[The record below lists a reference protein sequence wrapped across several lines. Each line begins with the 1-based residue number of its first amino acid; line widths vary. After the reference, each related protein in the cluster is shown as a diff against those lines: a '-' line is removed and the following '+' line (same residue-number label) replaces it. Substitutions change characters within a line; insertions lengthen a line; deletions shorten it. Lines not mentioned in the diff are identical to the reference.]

1 MMATQQAPTRQQR
14 LSEAAVQLGPQDAT
28 DPYASPPIV
37 AAVEPSTAHVTAD
50 TAGRL
55 ARELGAPLVFIFVR
69 PRPQAILGAPY
80 YQRQLTRDLLR
91 GRKALDTA
99 LAAARRHGVMPHGEI
114 LEGDTATE
122 VVEFARARNARL
134 LVVVGQRRRRLP
146 PSIPW
151 RVIRASELPIVVAG
165 GETTRTPDEDPG
177 FFKCGSR
184 PMAASARIGEVVR
197 LRPRTGVER

>member
-1 MMATQQAPTRQQR
+1 MTATQQAPTRQQR
-14 LSEAAVQLGPQDAT
+14 LFEPVVQLGRHDAT
-28 DPYASPPIV
+28 DPCASAPIV
-37 AAVEPSTAHVTAD
+37 AAVEPGTAHATAA

-69 PRPQAILGAPY
+69 PHPQAILGAPY

-91 GRKALDTA
+91 GRQTLDTA
-99 LAAARRHGVMPHGEI
+99 LAAARRHGVMPYGEI

-134 LVVVGQRRRRLP
+134 LVVGQRRRRLR

-151 RVIRASELPIVVAG
+151 RVIRASELPVVVAG
-165 GETTRTPDEDPG
+165 GETARTPDEDPG

-184 PMAASARIGEVVR
+184 PMAASAPIGEVVR